1 MQQYSVLSL
10 VGAGCF
16 GAVVGW
22 IAYRTLR
29 RSEGSRISDLVT
41 VVAALGGGVVIN
53 TRFPDPDLF
62 ACYSFGL
69 AAGFFGYLG
78 FAGLLNRAER
88 KRRAA
93 QPVPPSE
100 GTAAGTASLPQQPDV
115 PSVSSFM
122 GD

>member
-10 VGAGCF
+10 VGSGCF
-16 GAVVGW
+16 GLVVGW

-29 RSEGSRISDLVT
+29 RSEGSRISDLIT

-53 TRFPDPDLF
+53 SRFPDPDLF
-62 ACYSFGL
+62 ACYALGL
-69 AAGFFGYLG
+69 AVGFFGYLIV
-78 FAGLLNRAER
+78 AGMLNRAER

-93 QPVPPSE
+93 QQATPPE
-100 GTAAGTASLPQQPDV
+100 GAEGGTPSLPHQAEA
-115 PSVSSFM
+115 PSVSAFM

>member
-10 VGAGCF
+10 VGSGCF
-16 GAVVGW
+16 GLVVGW

-62 ACYSFGL
+62 ACYAFGL
-69 AAGFFGYLG
+69 AVGFFGYLIV
-78 FAGLLNRAER
+78 AGALNRAER

-93 QPVPPSE
+93 AQPVPE
-100 GTAAGTASLPQQPDV
+100 GAAGETPSLPQQPDV

>member
-10 VGAGCF
+10 VGSGCF
-16 GAVVGW
+16 GLVVGW

-62 ACYSFGL
+62 ACYAFGL
-69 AAGFFGYLG
+69 TVGFFGYLIT
-78 FAGLLNRAER
+78 AGALNRAER
-88 KRRAA
+88 KRKAA
-93 QPVPPSE
+93 QPVPRPE
-100 GTAAGTASLPQQPDV
+100 EAAGETPSLPQQPDV

>member
-10 VGAGCF
+10 VGSGCF
-16 GAVVGW
+16 GLVVGW

-62 ACYSFGL
+62 ACYAFGL
-69 AAGFFGYLG
+69 TVGFFGYLVV
-78 FAGLLNRAER
+78 AGMLNRAER

-93 QPVPPSE
+93 AQP
-100 GTAAGTASLPQQPDV
+100 AAGATVESPSLPQHDV

>member
-1 MQQYSVLSL
+1 MRHSVLSL

-16 GAVVGW
+16 GLVVGW

-53 TRFPDPDLF
+53 ARFPDPDLF
-62 ACYSFGL
+62 ACYAFGL
-69 AAGFFGYLG
+69 VVGFFGYLIV
-78 FAGLLNRAER
+78 AGLLNHAER
-88 KRRAA
+88 RRRAA
-93 QPVPPSE
+93 QAAPRPE
-100 GTAAGTASLPQQPDV
+100 GAAGETPSLPQQSEV
-115 PSVSSFM
+115 PGVSSFM